1 MVRRRFAEEPMSRL
15 ALWSYRLAIFSLVAT
30 VLSIIIVRSGIL
42 EVEPA
47 LATFGAALSLAVL
60 AILMAFAAFVVI
72 WRNGNGGLGKALG
85 AIGIGLILLGYPA
98 YLGFKSTQTPAI
110 HDITTD
116 TDDPPRYEAVQK
128 LRPRAA
134 NSVIYG
140 GAAVAQKQ
148 RAAYPDIDTAEVDLD
163 PPAAYKVVLAVVER
177 HKWRIVDAQPP
188 RPRSDGH
195 IEAIARTLI
204 MGFRDDIVIRI
215 RADEDGSKIDIRS
228 SSRYGEGDFG
238 DNAARVRSLSDD
250 LDTAIQAA
258 IDRRPQPPA
267 KPAPAPPPP
276 RRSKTR

>member
-1 MVRRRFAEEPMSRL
+1 MRHL
-15 ALWSYRLAIFSLVAT
+15 APPF
-30 VLSIIIVRSGIL
+30 RSPL
-42 EVEPA
+42 
-47 LATFGAALSLAVL
+47 L

-72 WRNGNGGLGKALG
+72 WRNGSGGLGRALG
-85 AIGIGLILLGYPA
+85 AIGIGFILLAYPG

-134 NSVIYG
+134 NSVVYE

-148 RAAYPDIDTAEVDLD
+148 RAAYPDIESMEVDLD
-163 PPAAYKVVLAVVER
+163 PPAAYKVALAVVER
-177 HKWRIVDAQPP
+177 HKWRVVDARPP

-215 RADEDGSKIDIRS
+215 RADEDGSTIDIRS

-238 DNAARVRSLSDD
+238 DNAARVRALNDE

-267 KPAPAPPPP
+267 KAAPPP
-276 RRSKTR
+276 RRSKSR